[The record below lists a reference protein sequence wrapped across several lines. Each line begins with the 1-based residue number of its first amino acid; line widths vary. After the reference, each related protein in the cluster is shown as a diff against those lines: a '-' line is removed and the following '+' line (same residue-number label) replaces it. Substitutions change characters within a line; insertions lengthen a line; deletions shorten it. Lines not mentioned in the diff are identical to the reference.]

1 MVWHLEEARRFFYFI
16 YFTVVIS
23 IGSDYFNQL
32 CSALKAP
39 WILLLILVFSFHF
52 VQPCLAFA
60 RPALQQGQRGSSSAQ
75 GYMKWN
81 HRARRTWRESTTARE
96 RLVFYCRKTLL
107 YNVWTHYNCNWT
119 NPILELLQQP
129 CSCTNIHHVNL
140 RAIEKPEWRN
150 SQYRTESA
158 RGSRSRD
165 ASLCVSC
172 I

>member
-1 MVWHLEEARRFFYFI
+1 MVWHLRRRKKIFFLL

-23 IGSDYFNQL
+23 IGSDYFNEL
-32 CSALKAP
+32 CSVLKTP

-52 VQPCLAFA
+52 VHLVW
-60 RPALQQGQRGSSSAQ
+60 LSQGRLYNEGREEAAQ
-75 GYMKWN
+75 GYMEWN

-96 RLVFYCRKTLL
+96 RLVFYCRKTLS
-107 YNVWTHYNCNWT
+107 YKVWTHYNCNWT
-119 NPILELLQQP
+119 NPSLELLQQP
-129 CSCTNIHHVNL
+129 RSCTNIHHVNL

-150 SQYRTESA
+150 SQYLTESA